1 MSSKSS
7 ENGAYKILSAPKD
20 AITKIPGIITPK
32 SIDTLKNELGGAF
45 TILKSTHFAK
55 GQ

>member
-7 ENGAYKILSAPKD
+7 KNGVYEILVAPKD
-20 AITKIPGIITPK
+20 AMTKITVKMTPK
-32 SIDTLKNELGGAF
+32 SINTLKNELCGAF
-45 TILKSTHFAK
+45 TILESTHFAK